1 MARMGVLVMY
11 YVDVISKGI
20 FLSHDHFKRA
30 QGSDADTAQ
39 LIAISDEEHE
49 ALISAFSQGHAL
61 HAEDGAVT
69 TLAPDGP
76 TIEERRT
83 RAINAIDAA
92 ADTARTRDNSIGQL
106 LDVEYQQVIEAHS
119 RWYAEGYDEA
129 KCPEEI
135 TAWANAEGISA
146 LQAAMGIAEAAAH
159 REGVIRQIRTI
170 RLEGK
175 AAVRGAGDDTDF
187 AAIAQPFIEQLGSI
201 SNQ

>member
-1 MARMGVLVMY
+1 MY

-30 QGSDADTAQ
+30 QGSNADTAQ
-39 LIAISDEEHE
+39 LIAINDEEHE
-49 ALISAFSQGHAL
+49 VLVTAFAQGHSL
-61 HAEDGAVT
+61 HIENGVVT
-69 TLAPDGP
+69 TIAPAVP
-76 TIEERRT
+76 TVEERRT

-92 ADTARTRDNSIGQL
+92 ADAARARDNSIGQL

-135 TAWANAEGISA
+135 TAWANTEGIST
-146 LQAAMGIAEAAAH
+146 LQAAMDIAEAAAH
-159 REGVIRQIRTI
+159 REEVIRRIRTI

-175 AAVRGAGDDTDF
+175 AAIRSADDEADF
-187 AAIAQPFIEQLGSI
+187 TAIAQPFIEQLGGI
-201 SNQ
+201 GNQ